1 LPPPGKTK
9 PNFKKILGDVRAQ
22 LGAEMIREFVLGDD
36 ISASNIY
43 IEYRGG
49 RIWIS
54 RAKMDRQQRPKE
66 VEENNNKKCEKQ

>member
-1 LPPPGKTK
+1 
-9 PNFKKILGDVRAQ
+9 
-22 LGAEMIREFVLGDD
+22 MIREFVLGDD